1 MGKIYHTNTNK
12 KKAKLLIIISKRKNI
27 SQKIVHITN
36 MGSLLCKRT
45 IQNKIK
51 TIINVYEPKDIAAFI
66 RQKMC
71 AIKSNGQ
78 NIHYTRK
85 RI

>member
-27 SQKIVHITN
+27 SQKIVNITN

-66 RQKMC
+66 R
-71 AIKSNGQ
+71 
-78 NIHYTRK
+78 
-85 RI
+85 